1 MEQMAED
8 APAVQS
14 AKAERPSV
22 LAKLK
27 APLSQPCAEDKIRH
41 RNKAER

>member
-1 MEQMAED
+1 MEQLAED

-27 APLSQPCAEDKIRH
+27 APLMQPRAEEKSRRRDKE
-41 RNKAER
+41 ER